1 MPLGRRIAMMVVLP
15 CLLAAAGGASDPGPE
30 GRIKAA
36 IVYSL
41 ARTVTWPDEPAAGPF
56 VIAFAGADNDGPD
69 FTTLSGKSVRGQDLE
84 VVPWSA
90 GAPSRIVFVAAAEA
104 HGLDG
109 ILAALGA
116 QPVLTVSEMDGFCS
130 RGGMVQ
136 LVRDRQ
142 RLRLLVNRAAA
153 EAAGLRLSS
162 QLLKVAEL
170 WEEGR

>member
-1 MPLGRRIAMMVVLP
+1 MGRRIAMLVILP
-15 CLLAAAGGASDPGPE
+15 CLLAAFAGAGDPGPE

-56 VIAFAGADNDGPD
+56 VIGVAGRDGDGPD
-69 FTTLSGKSVRGQDLE
+69 FATLAGKDVRGQQLE
-84 VVPWSA
+84 VAAWPTA
-90 GAPSRIVFVAAAEA
+90 APGRIVFVSRAEA
-104 HGLDG
+104 DRLDD
-109 ILAALGA
+109 IIAALDAG
-116 QPVLTVSEMDGFCS
+116 PVLTVSEVDDFCG

-136 LVRDRQ
+136 LVRDRNRM
-142 RLRLLVNRAAA
+142 RLVVNRAAA